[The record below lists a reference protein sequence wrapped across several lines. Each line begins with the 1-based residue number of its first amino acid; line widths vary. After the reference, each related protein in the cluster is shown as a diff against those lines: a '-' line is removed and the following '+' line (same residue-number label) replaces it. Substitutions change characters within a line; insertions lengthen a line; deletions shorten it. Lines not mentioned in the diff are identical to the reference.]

1 MTSQPSASKP
11 RTLPAPRAQGNL
23 LFAVLFSVML
33 WMLATVPALAAATP
47 WVGDANASAR
57 LITAVQATGSAG
69 QIDAGLQIRL
79 APGWHAYWR
88 NPGEA
93 GIPPSID
100 WTGSNNLKSAR
111 MFWPAPHRYMLYGL
125 ITQGYEH
132 GVVLPIAVTL
142 DHADK
147 TVLLHALVHYSA
159 CKTVCVPYTALL
171 ALKLPAGIAAP
182 GPQAPLIARSW
193 KTVPTDLAGVGLTI
207 SHVVVSQSHGKV
219 PGSTL
224 SFAVD
229 SGAMPLRR
237 LDLFIDNI
245 PDATASAPKV
255 WRDPARNRAVVSVF
269 VKGKPPKALDGKSL
283 RFTLENGRQAAVFDA
298 SPAFGPP
305 PREATGPG
313 DLRIFLIA
321 LLGGLILN
329 VMPCVLPVLSLK
341 LMSFASV
348 NGSERRQFR
357 FNLLAS
363 ASGVITSFLLIAL
376 VLILLKAAGAAIGWG
391 IQFQQ
396 PWFLGT
402 MAVLTTLFA
411 ASLWEWLPIPMP
423 GFAAPAAT
431 IGADA
436 HPRVAAFATGAFA
449 TVLATSCLAP
459 FIGTAV
465 GFALARDPATIA
477 GIFGAL
483 GTGMALPYLAVATMP
498 GLVRWMPKPGRWMI
512 WVRIILGVA
521 LFGTA
526 LWLVS
531 IIASVVSPRAAAI
544 TGALLAVLL
553 AVLFVRHRLHSGRGL
568 MRGAGAVAAALVIAA
583 IIIPITLPSAA
594 SRPVFAAGAGIPPWQ
609 PFQKARIS
617 RLLARHK
624 LVFVDVTAAWCLIC
638 KLNALRVLDRNPV
651 LAQLRARNVVAM
663 RADWTRPSP
672 VVTAYL
678 ESFHRYGVPLD
689 VVYGPGAPSGI
700 LLPSLLSPGVVMQA
714 LRRAASSHQTEA
726 LR

>member
-1 MTSQPSASKP
+1 
-11 RTLPAPRAQGNL
+11 
-23 LFAVLFSVML
+23 ML
-33 WMLATVPALAAATP
+33 WMLATVPGFAAATP
-47 WVGDANASAR
+47 WVGDANAAAR

-132 GVVLPIAVTL
+132 GVVLPLAVTL
-142 DHADK
+142 DDADK
-147 TVLLHALVHYSA
+147 PVLLHALVHYSA
-159 CKTVCVPYTALL
+159 CKTICVPYTALL
-171 ALKLPAGIAAP
+171 TLTLPAGIAAP
-182 GPQAPLIARSW
+182 GPQAPLIARAW
-193 KTVPTDLAGVGLTI
+193 KTVPTDLAQAGLA
-207 SHVVVSQSHGKV
+207 VSRVTVSKAHGKA
-219 PGSTL
+219 PGAIL

-229 SGAMPLRR
+229 STAPLHR
-237 LDLFIDNI
+237 LDVFIDNV
-245 PDATASAPKV
+245 PDATPSAPKI
-255 WRDPARNRAVVSVF
+255 WRDPERNRTVLSVF
-269 VKGKPPKALDGKSL
+269 VKAKTPEALNGKSL
-283 RFTLENGRQAAVFDA
+283 RFTLENGKQAAVFNA
-298 SPAFGPP
+298 SPVFGPP
-305 PREATGPG
+305 PREDAGPG
-313 DLRIFLIA
+313 DLHIFLIA

-341 LMSFASV
+341 LMGFAAV
-348 NGSERRQFR
+348 NGTERRQFR
-357 FNLLAS
+357 LNLLAS
-363 ASGVITSFLLIAL
+363 ANGVIASFLLIA
-376 VLILLKAAGAAIGWG
+376 VALILLKEAGAAIGWG

-396 PWFLGT
+396 PWFLGV

-423 GFAAPAAT
+423 GFAGPAAT
-431 IGADA
+431 IGANA
-436 HPRVAAFATGAFA
+436 HPRIAAFATGAFA
-449 TVLATSCLAP
+449 TVLATSCSAP

-477 GIFGAL
+477 GIFAAL
-483 GTGMALPYLAVATMP
+483 GVGMALPYLAVAALP
-498 GLVRWMPKPGRWMI
+498 GLVRWMPKPGRWMV
-512 WVRIILGVA
+512 WVRIILGFA

-526 LWLVS
+526 LWLVW
-531 IIASVVSPRAAAI
+531 IIASVVSPQAALI
-544 TGALLAVLL
+544 TGIVLAVLL
-553 AVLFVRHRLHSGRGL
+553 AVLFVRHRLRSGRGT
-568 MRGAGAVAAALVIAA
+568 MRETGRGIGAVAAALVIAA
-583 IIIPITLPSAA
+583 IIIPIILPPAA
-594 SRPVFAAGAGIPPWQ
+594 SRPAFAAGTGVPPWQ
-609 PFQKARIS
+609 PFKQARIS
-617 RLLARHK
+617 RLLARHE

-638 KLNALRVLDRNPV
+638 KVNALRVLDRDPV
-651 LAQLRARNVVAM
+651 LARLHAHDVVAM
-663 RADWTRPSP
+663 RADWTRPSLII
-672 VVTAYL
+672 TTYL

-714 LRRAASSHQTEA
+714 FRRAGASHQTEA